1 MANDF
6 VHLNV
11 HTEYSL
17 LNNFNP
23 MEKLIEKAKELNFK
37 AMAITDYN
45 NMYGVIDFYKRC
57 KKNSIKPIIGCELTL
72 SYSNNEFYNIILL
85 AKNNLGY
92 KNLCKLVSNLYVVEN
107 RNREFITFDELEK
120 YSKNLILIVGSKRSF
135 IRKCLYSEDI
145 LSAKNEILNF
155 KSLFNREDLFLELNF
170 HFEENDE
177 LMMNRYLEF
186 ANEVNI
192 ETVVTNDVHYLENTD
207 FNLFKI
213 ARCISKGVLLSELK
227 EDNFTQA
234 EYFLKSEE
242 EMLKIFS
249 TLEDSMYN
257 TKMIAQRC
265 NVEFDFSTY
274 HLPEYKVPDGV
285 STKEDYLHSLIIEG
299 MKKRYENLTDEIK
312 KRVNYEFSVI
322 NKMGFTDYFLIVWDF
337 VNFAKK
343 NKIPV
348 GPGRGSGA
356 NSIVAYCLEITDI
369 DPIEYDLIF
378 ERFLNPERVSMPD
391 FDIDFCNER
400 REEVIDYVIKKY
412 GKNHVSQIITFG
424 TMKPRAA
431 VRDIGRV
438 LGYKLSTVDKVAKLI
453 PNNLDVTFKNALT
466 DSLELKKLYD
476 EDINIKKL
484 INISEK
490 FEKFHRHISIHAA
503 GIVITKEELTE
514 YIPLAKSG
522 ENIVTQF
529 NMIELEELGLLKMD
543 FLGLRTLTVIDDTI
557 KLVKKNYNRD
567 IDIEK
572 ISLNDKN
579 VLNLFKTADTIGIF
593 QFESTGMRLFL
604 KDLKADNFDELVA
617 ANSLFRPGPMNQI
630 PNYIKNK
637 KNPSG
642 IRYLDKRLEKY
653 LKSTYGIIVY
663 QEQVMQIA
671 RELAGYTW
679 GQADNL
685 RKAIGKKHMDI
696 MEYNRKIFIYGLD
709 NLDGSIKIKGCIR
722 NGVDEKLA
730 QNIFDLIVE
739 FGNYAFNK
747 SHSACYSLNAY
758 RTAYLKYYYPLEYMV
773 CLLNSV
779 INYERQFFLYF
790 QEIKRMG
797 IKILLPSVNFS
808 FYKISTENKCMRV
821 GFSQIKGFNRLL
833 AKDII
838 EARKAGKF
846 KNFKEFLERLK
857 DSKNMNL
864 ISIENLIKSGAF
876 DEIEKN
882 RIEILNSCE
891 TLFTQIVSK
900 SKNELSGQL
909 SLISSDFMQEK
920 FVESKNFSKDDTL
933 EFEKDVLGF
942 YISAHPLD
950 SYKEYIKSKNSM
962 KLIDLKVLDKGIYKV
977 IVYVNSVKTR
987 KSKKNK
993 TLKIINVEDF
1003 SSSIELLNVKDL
1015 DINKGKIY
1023 EISVKVT
1030 VNSFGN
1036 TNFTIID
1043 ADEIYDIYIKKLY
1056 IKLDSLDYDTK
1067 KKLGEFSEKYNGE
1080 NQVILYISSNHK
1092 TLKLENK
1099 FDLRNE
1105 NLLVELEDNFGKDC
1119 FYIS

>member
-1 MANDF
+1 MHF
-6 VHLNV
+6 KSGG
-11 HTEYSL
+11 TEY
-17 LNNFNP
+17 
-23 MEKLIEKAKELNFK
+23 
-37 AMAITDYN
+37 
-45 NMYGVIDFYKRC
+45 
-57 KKNSIKPIIGCELTL
+57 
-72 SYSNNEFYNIILL
+72 
-85 AKNNLGY
+85 
-92 KNLCKLVSNLYVVEN
+92 
-107 RNREFITFDELEK
+107 
-120 YSKNLILIVGSKRSF
+120 
-135 IRKCLYSEDI
+135 
-145 LSAKNEILNF
+145 
-155 KSLFNREDLFLELNF
+155 
-170 HFEENDE
+170 
-177 LMMNRYLEF
+177 
-186 ANEVNI
+186 
-192 ETVVTNDVHYLENTD
+192 
-207 FNLFKI
+207 
-213 ARCISKGVLLSELK
+213 
-227 EDNFTQA
+227 
-234 EYFLKSEE
+234 
-242 EMLKIFS
+242 
-249 TLEDSMYN
+249 
-257 TKMIAQRC
+257 
-265 NVEFDFSTY
+265 
-274 HLPEYKVPDGV
+274 
-285 STKEDYLHSLIIEG
+285 
-299 MKKRYENLTDEIK
+299 
-312 KRVNYEFSVI
+312 
-322 NKMGFTDYFLIVWDF
+322 
-337 VNFAKK
+337 
-343 NKIPV
+343 
-348 GPGRGSGA
+348 
-356 NSIVAYCLEITDI
+356 
-369 DPIEYDLIF
+369 
-378 ERFLNPERVSMPD
+378 
-391 FDIDFCNER
+391 
-400 REEVIDYVIKKY
+400 EEV
-412 GKNHVSQIITFG
+412 
-424 TMKPRAA
+424 
-431 VRDIGRV
+431 
-438 LGYKLSTVDKVAKLI
+438 
-453 PNNLDVTFKNALT
+453 
-466 DSLELKKLYD
+466 
-476 EDINIKKL
+476 
-484 INISEK
+484 
-490 FEKFHRHISIHAA
+490 
-503 GIVITKEELTE
+503 
-514 YIPLAKSG
+514 
-522 ENIVTQF
+522 
-529 NMIELEELGLLKMD
+529 
-543 FLGLRTLTVIDDTI
+543 
-557 KLVKKNYNRD
+557 
-567 IDIEK
+567 
-572 ISLNDKN
+572 
-579 VLNLFKTADTIGIF
+579 
-593 QFESTGMRLFL
+593 
-604 KDLKADNFDELVA
+604 NFDELVA

-637 KNPSG
+637 KNTNG
-642 IRYLDKRLEKY
+642 IRYLDKRLKKY

-1099 FDLRNE
+1099 FDLSNE

>member
-1 MANDF
+1 
-6 VHLNV
+6 
-11 HTEYSL
+11 
-17 LNNFNP
+17 
-23 MEKLIEKAKELNFK
+23 
-37 AMAITDYN
+37 
-45 NMYGVIDFYKRC
+45 
-57 KKNSIKPIIGCELTL
+57 
-72 SYSNNEFYNIILL
+72 
-85 AKNNLGY
+85 
-92 KNLCKLVSNLYVVEN
+92 
-107 RNREFITFDELEK
+107 
-120 YSKNLILIVGSKRSF
+120 
-135 IRKCLYSEDI
+135 
-145 LSAKNEILNF
+145 
-155 KSLFNREDLFLELNF
+155 
-170 HFEENDE
+170 
-177 LMMNRYLEF
+177 
-186 ANEVNI
+186 
-192 ETVVTNDVHYLENTD
+192 
-207 FNLFKI
+207 
-213 ARCISKGVLLSELK
+213 
-227 EDNFTQA
+227 
-234 EYFLKSEE
+234 
-242 EMLKIFS
+242 
-249 TLEDSMYN
+249 
-257 TKMIAQRC
+257 
-265 NVEFDFSTY
+265 
-274 HLPEYKVPDGV
+274 
-285 STKEDYLHSLIIEG
+285 
-299 MKKRYENLTDEIK
+299 
-312 KRVNYEFSVI
+312 
-322 NKMGFTDYFLIVWDF
+322 
-337 VNFAKK
+337 
-343 NKIPV
+343 
-348 GPGRGSGA
+348 
-356 NSIVAYCLEITDI
+356 
-369 DPIEYDLIF
+369 
-378 ERFLNPERVSMPD
+378 MPD
-391 FDIDFCNER
+391 IDIDFASDKR
-400 REEVIDYVIKKY
+400 DMVIEYVKEKY
-412 GKNHVSQIITFG
+412 GKDHVSQIITFG
-424 TMKPRAA
+424 TFKARLAI
-431 VRDIGRV
+431 RDCARV
-438 LGYKLSTVDKVAKLI
+438 MGISYFIADKVAKMI
-453 PNNLDVTFKNALT
+453 PLMLGVTIESALNINH
-466 DSLELKKLYD
+466 ELKKLYD

-864 ISIENLIKSGAF
+864 ISIENLIKSG
-876 DEIEKN
+876 
-882 RIEILNSCE
+882 
-891 TLFTQIVSK
+891 
-900 SKNELSGQL
+900 
-909 SLISSDFMQEK
+909 
-920 FVESKNFSKDDTL
+920 
-933 EFEKDVLGF
+933 
-942 YISAHPLD
+942 
-950 SYKEYIKSKNSM
+950 
-962 KLIDLKVLDKGIYKV
+962 
-977 IVYVNSVKTR
+977 
-987 KSKKNK
+987 
-993 TLKIINVEDF
+993 
-1003 SSSIELLNVKDL
+1003 
-1015 DINKGKIY
+1015 
-1023 EISVKVT
+1023 
-1030 VNSFGN
+1030 SF
-1036 TNFTIID
+1036 
-1043 ADEIYDIYIKKLY
+1043 
-1056 IKLDSLDYDTK
+1056 
-1067 KKLGEFSEKYNGE
+1067 
-1080 NQVILYISSNHK
+1080 
-1092 TLKLENK
+1092 
-1099 FDLRNE
+1099 
-1105 NLLVELEDNFGKDC
+1105 
-1119 FYIS
+1119 

>member
-1 MANDF
+1 
-6 VHLNV
+6 
-11 HTEYSL
+11 
-17 LNNFNP
+17 
-23 MEKLIEKAKELNFK
+23 
-37 AMAITDYN
+37 DYN

-356 NSIVAYCLEITDI
+356 NSIVAYCLKITDI

-453 PNNLDVTFKNALT
+453 PNNLDVTFKNALR

-529 NMIELEELGLLKMD
+529 NMVELEELGLLKMD

-637 KNPSG
+637 RNPSG

-696 MEYNRKIFIYGLD
+696 MEYNRKIFIYGFD

-1023 EISVKVT
+1023 EISIKVT

>member
-833 AKDII
+833 VKDII
-838 EARKAGKF
+838 EVRKAGKF

-1080 NQVILYISSNHK
+1080 NQVILYISSNDK

>member
-1 MANDF
+1 
-6 VHLNV
+6 
-11 HTEYSL
+11 
-17 LNNFNP
+17 
-23 MEKLIEKAKELNFK
+23 
-37 AMAITDYN
+37 
-45 NMYGVIDFYKRC
+45 
-57 KKNSIKPIIGCELTL
+57 
-72 SYSNNEFYNIILL
+72 
-85 AKNNLGY
+85 
-92 KNLCKLVSNLYVVEN
+92 
-107 RNREFITFDELEK
+107 
-120 YSKNLILIVGSKRSF
+120 
-135 IRKCLYSEDI
+135 
-145 LSAKNEILNF
+145 
-155 KSLFNREDLFLELNF
+155 
-170 HFEENDE
+170 
-177 LMMNRYLEF
+177 
-186 ANEVNI
+186 
-192 ETVVTNDVHYLENTD
+192 
-207 FNLFKI
+207 
-213 ARCISKGVLLSELK
+213 
-227 EDNFTQA
+227 
-234 EYFLKSEE
+234 
-242 EMLKIFS
+242 
-249 TLEDSMYN
+249 
-257 TKMIAQRC
+257 
-265 NVEFDFSTY
+265 
-274 HLPEYKVPDGV
+274 
-285 STKEDYLHSLIIEG
+285 
-299 MKKRYENLTDEIK
+299 
-312 KRVNYEFSVI
+312 
-322 NKMGFTDYFLIVWDF
+322 
-337 VNFAKK
+337 
-343 NKIPV
+343 
-348 GPGRGSGA
+348 
-356 NSIVAYCLEITDI
+356 
-369 DPIEYDLIF
+369 
-378 ERFLNPERVSMPD
+378 
-391 FDIDFCNER
+391 
-400 REEVIDYVIKKY
+400 
-412 GKNHVSQIITFG
+412 
-424 TMKPRAA
+424 
-431 VRDIGRV
+431 
-438 LGYKLSTVDKVAKLI
+438 
-453 PNNLDVTFKNALT
+453 
-466 DSLELKKLYD
+466 
-476 EDINIKKL
+476 
-484 INISEK
+484 
-490 FEKFHRHISIHAA
+490 
-503 GIVITKEELTE
+503 
-514 YIPLAKSG
+514 
-522 ENIVTQF
+522 
-529 NMIELEELGLLKMD
+529 MD

-821 GFSQIKGFNRLL
+821 GFS
-833 AKDII
+833 
-838 EARKAGKF
+838 
-846 KNFKEFLERLK
+846 
-857 DSKNMNL
+857 KNMNL